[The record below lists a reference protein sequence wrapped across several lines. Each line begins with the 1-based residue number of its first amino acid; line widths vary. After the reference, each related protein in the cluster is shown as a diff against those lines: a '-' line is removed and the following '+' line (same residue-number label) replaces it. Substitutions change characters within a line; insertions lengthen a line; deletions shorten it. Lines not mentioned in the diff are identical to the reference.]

1 MSARARRRR
10 LQIGVVVC
18 ASLPLLGLIAGFLR
32 DDLGANP
39 IETIT
44 HVTGDWTLRFLLL
57 CLAITPARRWLGLA
71 VLAPL
76 RRTLGLTAF
85 VYACLH
91 LLTYVGLD
99 QFFDG
104 SALLEDVLER
114 RFVTAGFAA
123 FLCLV
128 PLAVTS
134 TRRWQRR
141 LGQRWVSLHRLA
153 YAAAALGVVHY
164 LWLTKAD
171 LRAPLLHAAILA
183 ALLLARAP
191 IRRRSGTATASAR

>member
-141 LGQRWVSLHRLA
+141 LGRRWVALHRLV

-164 LWLTKAD
+164 VWLTKAD
-171 LRAPLLHAAILA
+171 LRAPLVHAAILA
-183 ALLLARAP
+183 VLLLARVPTRRAP
-191 IRRRSGTATASAR
+191 RTAAASAR

>member
-1 MSARARRRR
+1 MSARARRLR

-128 PLAVTS
+128 PLAITS
-134 TRRWQRR
+134 TRRWHRR
-141 LGQRWVSLHRLA
+141 LGRRWVSLHRLVYLTA
-153 YAAAALGVVHY
+153 DLGGVHY
-164 LWLTKAD
+164 VWLTKAD
-171 LRAPLLHAAILA
+171 LRAPLVHAAILA
-183 ALLLARAP
+183 ILLLARVPTRRAP
-191 IRRRSGTATASAR
+191 RTAAASAR